1 LTEFLGSNV
10 KLLLLCCYFF
20 NQLFNSNTDRDL
32 SQFRFDILFL
42 ESGDTDIFNVLFVG
56 QQRSLQDVFE
66 TKSGSFQIES
76 EPGDGLNLLPMAI
89 LHGLVAHQLEQGTDV
104 VEVVDG
110 LLQRV
115 EGRPL
120 LQGLGQLS
128 ATILELEEFVVDVLD
143 VDLGPGD
150 VVVVVDAVDDVVVKL
165 VETLQQIQLL
175 LDLVQL
181 RLWTINNI

>member
-1 LTEFLGSNV
+1 
-10 KLLLLCCYFF
+10 LLLLFSAF
-20 NQLFNSNTDRDL
+20 LNSSTDRDL

-89 LHGLVAHQLEQGTDV
+89 LHGLVAHQLEQGADV

-120 LQGLGQLS
+120 LQSLGQLS